1 MTQTIH
7 TTAESAIAESIHRDI
22 TALASVSCESD
33 VRFESDDSSEE
44 LDWDGSM
51 ITTYWGTT
59 EDGHEWSV
67 RVKKE
72 A

>member
-7 TTAESAIAESIHRDI
+7 TTVESAIAESIHRDI
-22 TALASVSCESD
+22 TALADVSCESD
-33 VRFESDDSSEE
+33 VSFESEDSSEE
-44 LDWDGSM
+44 RDWDGNI

-59 EDGHEWSV
+59 GEGYEWSV
-67 RVKKE
+67 MVKKE